1 MRIYGPQNERPF
13 LIQWHKICNS
23 FCISIGLMVLEEGEM
38 NAIISFLSGVLIII
52 AATQST
58 ASLFVSRVGPFIG
71 LAMIISAVIATIAN
85 SARRSFERIIN
96 DE

>member
-1 MRIYGPQNERPF
+1 
-13 LIQWHKICNS
+13 
-23 FCISIGLMVLEEGEM
+23 MVLEEGEM
-38 NAIISFLSGVLIII
+38 NAVISFLSGVLIII

-58 ASLFVSRVGPFIG
+58 ASPFVSMVGPFIG
-71 LAMIISAVIATIAN
+71 LAMIISAMIAIIAS